1 VTIRKG
7 HFRTLGSADTTGDDN
22 VLKGSEPPM
31 HRIHLVAA
39 LVAIAVLLAA
49 PFARGATASVV
60 ISQVYAGGGNSG
72 ATFTNDFVELFNR
85 SSSPV
90 DVTGWTVQY
99 ASASSTSWSAT
110 ALSGSIQPGHYYLVE
125 LASTAAVGAPL
136 PTPEAT
142 GTSNLAASG
151 GKVALAHDAT
161 ALTCGA
167 TAGSCASVASLEDL
181 LGYGSAT
188 DYEGS
193 APAPALGST
202 TAAVRAGGGC
212 TDSGVNGDDF
222 SAVTPA
228 PRNGAS
234 PATACSP
241 TPPAGATAAAGV
253 DVELQPLLSIALEKP
268 SISFG
273 KVFAGQTHVPVSE
286 HVTVVS
292 NNPAGYALTVHRSAF
307 APADLP
313 LGIAPSATAGLVPI
327 PVAPAA
333 DVVLGTASAAT
344 SSSGDVWPASVGFT
358 GALPPV
364 GPGRYSATITF
375 TVIGR

>member
-1 VTIRKG
+1 
-7 HFRTLGSADTTGDDN
+7 
-22 VLKGSEPPM
+22 M

-39 LVAIAVLLAA
+39 LIATAVLLAA
-49 PFARGATASVV
+49 PFAHGATASVV

-85 SSSPV
+85 SGSAV
-90 DVTGWTVQY
+90 DLTGWTVQY
-99 ASASSTSWSAT
+99 ASASSTSWAAT
-110 ALSGSIQPGHYYLVE
+110 ALSGSIQPGRYYLVQ
-125 LASTAAVGAPL
+125 LASTAAVGAPV

-151 GKVALAHDAT
+151 GKVALVRDAT
-161 ALTCGA
+161 LLTCGEA
-167 TAGSCASVASLEDL
+167 AGSCASVASLEDL
-181 LGYGSAT
+181 VGYGSAT

-193 APAPALGST
+193 GPGPALSST
-202 TAAVRAGGGC
+202 TAALRDGGGC

-222 SAVTPA
+222 SAVTPT

-234 PATACSP
+234 PPTACSS
-241 TPPAGATAAAGV
+241 TPPTGTTAAAGV

-273 KVFAGQTHVPVSE
+273 KVFAGRTPAPVSE
-286 HVTVVS
+286 RVTVVS
-292 NNPAGYALTVHRSAF
+292 NTPAGYALTVHRSAF
-307 APADLP
+307 TPADLP
-313 LGIAPSATAGLVPI
+313 LGIAPSAASALTAI
-327 PVAPAA
+327 PLAPAA
-333 DVVLGTASAAT
+333 DLLLATTSAAT
-344 SSSGDVWPASVGFT
+344 TSSGDLVPASVGFT

-364 GPGRYSATITF
+364 SPGRYSATLTF